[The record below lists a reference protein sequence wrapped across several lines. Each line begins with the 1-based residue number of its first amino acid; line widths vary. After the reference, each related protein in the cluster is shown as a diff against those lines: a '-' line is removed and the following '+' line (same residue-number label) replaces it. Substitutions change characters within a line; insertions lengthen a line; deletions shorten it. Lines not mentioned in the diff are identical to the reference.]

1 MEWHPK
7 RKLEDAADTL
17 TIIDTTEMKEREVW
31 VKLRALLEIIAGK
44 DAASMLWQISPSRR
58 SDQCSTREHNDGG
71 IGDAVPMRSFR
82 YKPDAAHGITGV
94 GFNSSWGISWQLDY
108 FGHFL

>member
-1 MEWHPK
+1 LEWHPK

-44 DAASMLWQISPSRR
+44 DAASMLWQVSPSGR
-58 SDQCSTREHNDGG
+58 SDQCRHERT
-71 IGDAVPMRSFR
+71 
-82 YKPDAAHGITGV
+82 
-94 GFNSSWGISWQLDY
+94 
-108 FGHFL
+108 